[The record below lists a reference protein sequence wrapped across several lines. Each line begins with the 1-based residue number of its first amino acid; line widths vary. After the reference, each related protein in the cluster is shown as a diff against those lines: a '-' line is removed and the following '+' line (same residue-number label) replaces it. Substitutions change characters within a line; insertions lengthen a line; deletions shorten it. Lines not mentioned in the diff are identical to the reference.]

1 MSDWL
6 SATIGGLFNLGGS
19 ALDAMFSYDTQK
31 RLMDRQHKFQE
42 RMANTAHQREV
53 KDLRAA
59 GLNPILSASGGNGAA
74 TPVSSVPSGFDPG
87 FSDVYGNT
95 AKAAAELKR
104 AFDTEK
110 RKTEKE
116 LEIADATKDKIN
128 AEADQIKAETERT
141 KNINQPIEKGTNLFN
156 GVHDYVSHMF
166 SPWHDSIAGIHS
178 APAAKD
184 TQDYLSRLQAAR
196 DLSISIADSGLSD
209 RNYGGEYALGDKSA
223 KGVHVIVGKSNGHN
237 VYYGDYFKNGKKY
250 KGFYMLR
257 KEKK

>member
-19 ALDAMFSYDTQK
+19 ALDAVYSYEIQK
-31 RLMDRQHKFQE
+31 KLMDRQHKFQE

-74 TPVSSVPSGFDPG
+74 TPVSSIPSGFDPG

-141 KNINQPIEKGTNLFN
+141 KNINQPIQKGTNLFN

-166 SPWHDSIAGIHS
+166 SPVHDAISGVHS
-178 APAAKD
+178 APAAKE
-184 TQDYLSRLQAAR
+184 TEQYLNDLRNSR
-196 DLSISIADSGLSD
+196 DSGFPIADPAGIVAQPQKFYGSD
-209 RNYGGEYALGDKSA
+209 VYF
-223 KGVHVIVGKSNGHN
+223 GKYKKDGKIHH
-237 VYYGDYFKNGKKY
+237 GYFIQRKGKK
-250 KGFYMLR
+250 K
-257 KEKK
+257 